1 MRSSLF
7 PLPKWDITK
16 IDHGDKSVWGEIA
29 EGGRRVL
36 QTRHSQNVCHSRRPF
51 GPGDVITK
59 VITAQDVQGHGE
71 SRSVASSVS
80 RCWRCTRRR
89 RRCEV
94 MFFISREQY
103 VITTWGSSLPRHTCH
118 VSRLACSNTN
128 LIREKEYHHVFLTV
142 IIIRGVWTC
151 NQAGEGYNWCF
162 VDNNSIWTL
171 HRWVIFLL
179 PPPDNIV
186 HYSHY
191 RITDSY
197 YLLGPLHD
205 IFKICPT
212 LLSRSRSREFLAK
225 NKLTRGVQVN

>member
-1 MRSSLF
+1 M
-7 PLPKWDITK
+7 
-16 IDHGDKSVWGEIA
+16 
-29 EGGRRVL
+29 L

-51 GPGDVITK
+51 GPGEVITT

-71 SRSVASSVS
+71 SRSLASSVS
-80 RCWRCTRRR
+80 RCWRCRRRR

-118 VSRLACSNTN
+118 VSCLACSNTK
-128 LIREKEYHHVFLTV
+128 LDQREGISSCSLLSSSSEGCEPVLGWCLLV
-142 IIIRGVWTC
+142 II
-151 NQAGEGYNWCF
+151 
-162 VDNNSIWTL
+162 DNNSIWTL

-191 RITDSY
+191 RITDY
-197 YLLGPLHD
+197 YLPGPLHD
-205 IFKICPT
+205 IFKICST